1 MKKMGNTKFIVYV
14 GIFSAIAFILQFIGS
29 LMGLKV
35 AGFLEIE
42 FSDLPPLILTFYF
55 GPLAGVLT
63 ELVKNLLHLFVT
75 STGGV
80 GELANFV
87 MNGTM
92 CFVAGIIYKYMRT
105 FKGAVISLVAGTV
118 AMAVAGVLANLY
130 IMLPLYMP
138 TADFLTK
145 FNLVAYTILPFNL
158 IKGAVTSVLAI
169 LLYKRISKAIK

>member
-1 MKKMGNTKFIVYV
+1 MRKIGTTKFIVYV

-29 LMGLKV
+29 MMGLKV

-92 CFVAGIIYKYMRT
+92 CFVAGIIYKHIKT
-105 FKGAVISLVAGTV
+105 FKGAVLSLSVGTV

-138 TADFLTK
+138 AADFTQK
-145 FNLVAYTILPFNL
+145 FQLVTYTILPFNIL
-158 IKGAVTSVLAI
+158 KGIVTSILAL
-169 LLYKRISKAIK
+169 LLYKRVSKAIK

>member
-1 MKKMGNTKFIVYV
+1 MRKMGKTKFIVYV

-92 CFVAGIIYKYMRT
+92 CFVAGIIYKHIRT
-105 FKGAVISLVAGTV
+105 FKGAIFSLSFGTV
-118 AMAVAGVLANLY
+118 AMAFAGILANLY

-138 TADFLTK
+138 TADFLQK
-145 FNLVAYTILPFNL
+145 FQLVTYTILPFN
-158 IKGAVTSVLAI
+158 IVKGIVTSILTL

>member
-1 MKKMGNTKFIVYV
+1 MRKVGKTKFIVYV

-29 LMGLKV
+29 MMGLKV
-35 AGFLEIE
+35 VGFLEIE

-63 ELVKNLLHLFVT
+63 ELVKNILHLFVT

-92 CFVAGIIYKYMRT
+92 CLVAGIIYKYLRT
-105 FKGAVISLVAGTV
+105 FKGAIISLIAGTL
-118 AMAVAGVLANLY
+118 AMTFAGILANLY
-130 IMLPLYMP
+130 IMLPLYMSG
-138 TADFLTK
+138 ADFLTK
-145 FNLVAYTILPFNL
+145 FNLVMYTILPFNL
-158 IKGAVTSVLAI
+158 VKGIVTSILAL
-169 LLYKRISKAIK
+169 LLYKRVSKAIK